1 LEPATFFASYRSLSV
16 WSSPRIRVRLTE
28 RARAGADECYTCLST
43 SASNVSAR
51 PAVELVRTPIA
62 VVEPPTGDDVPDTA
76 RERGEMISE
85 PTSLGT
91 DQARRAGLKATQAM
105 DC

>member
-1 LEPATFFASYRSLSV
+1 MLRLPVYQRLQRVGASR
-16 WSSPRIRVRLTE
+16 RRT
-28 RARAGADECYTCLST
+28 
-43 SASNVSAR
+43 
-51 PAVELVRTPIA
+51 VRTPIA

-76 RERGEMISE
+76 RERGEMVSE

-91 DQARRAGLKATQAM
+91 DQARRAGLKATRAM